1 MTLCNLSAIQENQ
14 VAIVAANVIQP
25 LIELSKSKDL
35 DTQRYCGMCLCNLS
49 AHPDNRRY
57 MVTQVPQACHAPVTP
72 VPSLPPPPP
81 SDPRPAACKLP

>member
-14 VAIVAANVIQP
+14 VAIVAAKVIQP

-49 AHPDNRRY
+49 AHPDNRRF
-57 MVTQVPQACHAPVTP
+57 MVTQVGAVCRGRFV
-72 VPSLPPPPP
+72 
-81 SDPRPAACKLP
+81 D